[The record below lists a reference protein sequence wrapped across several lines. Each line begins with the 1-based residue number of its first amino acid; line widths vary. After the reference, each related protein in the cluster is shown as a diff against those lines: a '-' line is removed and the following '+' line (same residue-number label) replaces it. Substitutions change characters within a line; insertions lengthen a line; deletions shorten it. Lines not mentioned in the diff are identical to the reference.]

1 MPMAPHQVPHQMKHV
16 PKRQKPSPPVRITMY
31 LAQHALHAI
40 PVIHTVMVAVSAM
53 RIAMNPKRTLV
64 PSYCVHNPKTVN
76 LIPVARAILERVTGG
91 ITSLQPIHPA
101 HQMIVISRLNRT
113 RAKSELLIFMPI
125 AIRRGVKNA
134 QTNPTTVI
142 TPAPHRPIRVR
153 GNVTMGII

>member
-1 MPMAPHQVPHQMKHV
+1 MRPVK
-16 PKRQKPSPPVRITMY
+16 KNQKPSPPVQITMY
-31 LAQHALHAI
+31 LAQHAQH
-40 PVIHTVMVAVSAM
+40 VQRHTHHQMVAVSAM
-53 RIAMNPKRTLV
+53 HIAMNPKQTLV
-64 PSYCVHNPKTVN
+64 PSYRVHNPKTVN
-76 LIPVARAILERVTGG
+76 LIPVSRVIRERANGV
-91 ITSLQPIHPA
+91 ITSLQPIHHA

-153 GNVTMGII
+153 GNVMMDII